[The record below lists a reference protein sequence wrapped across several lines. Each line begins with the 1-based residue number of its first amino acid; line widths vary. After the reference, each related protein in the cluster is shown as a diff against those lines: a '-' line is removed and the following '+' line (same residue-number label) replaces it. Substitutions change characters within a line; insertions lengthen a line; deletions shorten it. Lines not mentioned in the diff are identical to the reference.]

1 MLHLLGVPV
10 PDDMDG
16 RVLTELLE
24 PMASRSAA
32 APILEPAF
40 AGAQANGGSAVPVD
54 SSYSDEDDAA
64 IQQRLADL
72 GYL

>member
-1 MLHLLGVPV
+1 LHLLGVPV

-16 RVLTELLE
+16 RVLTEILE
-24 PMASRSAA
+24 PMYAQSSPV
-32 APILEPAF
+32 PILEPAF
-40 AGAQANGGSAVPVD
+40 AGAQAHGASIVSAE
-54 SSYSDEDDAA
+54 SIYSDEDDAA